1 MGVNKNVFAGFIIF
15 AVISIYAQ
23 GPMSLMT
30 PPPGGLHQHEFNGP
44 MGENPPQMMLNTTEL
59 QILMN
64 DIGINKAVSAKI
76 IGISRNFHSFL
87 DEHVLKIQREEI
99 NIKEELLKNK
109 PDIQMVQTAVTKKA
123 QIFSEIE
130 MAQIK
135 RDIEIKSL
143 LTQDEYDLWKSA
155 MIQKMRQEMQMMPDR
170 QKPNPIDKNA
180 TQK

>member
-1 MGVNKNVFAGFIIF
+1 
-15 AVISIYAQ
+15 
-23 GPMSLMT
+23 
-30 PPPGGLHQHEFNGP
+30 
-44 MGENPPQMMLNTTEL
+44 
-59 QILMN
+59 MN

-76 IGISRNFHSFL
+76 IGISRNFHNFL

-109 PDIQMVQTAVTKKA
+109 PDIQMVQAAVTKKA

-135 RDIEIKSL
+135 RDLEIKSL
-143 LTQDEYDLWKSA
+143 LTQDEYDLWKLA
-155 MIQKMRQEMQMMPDR
+155 MIQKMRQAMPKMPDR
-170 QKPNPIDKNA
+170 QKPNPMDKNA